1 MISANPILGYTF
13 ITVASAGDC
22 GSKKALTEANTS
34 RSNIPL
40 TLGECCYIIMSVIN
54 LLPQSTG
61 EAKKAQAEAV
71 PFCSSLPLV
80 PAEGSN
86 IPLMLAEC

>member
-1 MISANPILGYTF
+1 MA
-13 ITVASAGDC
+13 VASECDC
-22 GSKKALTEANTS
+22 GSKKAQAETS
-34 RSNIPL
+34 TFRSNIPL
-40 TLGECCYIIMSVIN
+40 TLGECCYIIMPVIN
-54 LLPQSTG
+54 LLPQTTG